1 MTLARLNDAPRGAF
15 VAALGGIVE
24 HSPWVAEAV
33 AAQRPFAS
41 LNALHASMVAVLR
54 DAPVQTQVALFRLH
68 PELAGAEAVAGRLTD
83 ASAGEQGRLG
93 LTRLDPAEFARLD
106 KLNRL
111 YRARFGFPCIIA
123 LRLHHDLAS
132 VFAAFEGRIVA
143 SPDAERETAL
153 GQIGE
158 VMRGRLAALL
168 GEDRP

>member
-1 MTLARLNDAPRGAF
+1 MA
-15 VAALGGIVE
+15 
-24 HSPWVAEAV
+24 
-33 AAQRPFAS
+33 
-41 LNALHASMVAVLR
+41 AVLR

-123 LRLHHDLAS
+123 LRLHRDLAG
-132 VFAAFEGRIVA
+132 VFAAFEGRIAA
-143 SPDAERETAL
+143 SPESELTANL
-153 GQIGE
+153 EQICD

-168 GEDRP
+168 GDERP

>member
-1 MTLARLNDAPRGAF
+1 MTLARLNDAPREVF

-33 AAQRPFAS
+33 APLRPFAS
-41 LNALHASMVAVLR
+41 AAALHDAMAAVLR
-54 DAPVQTQVALFRLH
+54 DAPPETRVALFRLH

-93 LTRLDPAEFARLD
+93 LTRLDPVEFARLD

-111 YRARFGFPCIIA
+111 YRERFGFPCIIA
-123 LRLHHDLAS
+123 LRLHRDLAG
-132 VFAAFEGRIVA
+132 VFAAFEGRIAA
-143 SPDAERETAL
+143 SPESELTANL
-153 GQIGE
+153 EQIGD

-168 GEDRP
+168 GDERP